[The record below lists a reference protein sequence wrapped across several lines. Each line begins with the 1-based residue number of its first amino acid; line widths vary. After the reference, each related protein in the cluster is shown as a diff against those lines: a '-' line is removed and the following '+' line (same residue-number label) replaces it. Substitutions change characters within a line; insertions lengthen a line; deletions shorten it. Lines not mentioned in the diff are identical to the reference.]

1 MNASA
6 NWGAET
12 ISTMIA
18 LVEASTTDS
27 PAADVAKQLYLDEL
41 RDDLATILASL
52 ESDLAWCT
60 LPTCEHIP

>member
-12 ISTMIA
+12 ISAMIA
-18 LVEASTTDS
+18 LVEASRTDS
-27 PAADVAKQLYLDEL
+27 STADVAKQLYLDEL

-52 ESDLAWCT
+52 ESDIAWCT
-60 LPTCEHIP
+60 LPTCERIP